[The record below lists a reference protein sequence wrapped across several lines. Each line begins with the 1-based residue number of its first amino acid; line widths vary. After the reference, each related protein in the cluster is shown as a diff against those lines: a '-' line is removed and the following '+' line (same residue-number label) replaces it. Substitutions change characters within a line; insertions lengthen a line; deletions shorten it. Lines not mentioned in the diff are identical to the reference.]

1 MNREPRGD
9 WHTVLPRILLSALLA
24 ASALVLPLSM
34 NAGGQP
40 ESGRGDNGPTGGT
53 PHNEALLSIGVR
65 PVDAALPGADE
76 EFLLLAD
83 GAPSTTLADFA
94 GRLVLVNFWATW
106 CEPCRLEMPSMQR
119 LHENFADRGVVVLAM
134 NYGESAQQAREYIEA
149 EGYTFP
155 VGLDPDREMAHR
167 FGVRGLPTN
176 YLIGANGR
184 IIGTKVGFRFWDTPD
199 VFRAVER
206 VLEGQ

>member
-1 MNREPRGD
+1 MNRKPRGD
-9 WHTVLPRILLSALLA
+9 WHTILPRILLSALLA
-24 ASALVLPLSM
+24 ASALALPLSM

-40 ESGRGDNGPTGGT
+40 ESGRAETN
-53 PHNEALLSIGVR
+53 PHHEALLSIGVR
-65 PVDAALPGADE
+65 PVDAAVPGADI
-76 EFLLLAD
+76 EFALLA
-83 GAPSTTLADFA
+83 GEPAHATFGTFA
-94 GRLVLVNFWATW
+94 GRLVLVNYWATW

-119 LHENFADRGVVVLAM
+119 LHETFEDRGVVVLAM

-155 VGLDPDREMAHR
+155 VGLDPNRELANR

-199 VFRAVER
+199 VFRAVEQL
-206 VLEGQ
+206 LESQ